1 MPFRRQQSVAIA
13 KTSAFTPIVEGRY
26 EARIAETA
34 AEIASALRL
43 RHAVFNVELGAR
55 QCGDPNGVEFDAFDF
70 KCVHLI
76 VRDIENNETV
86 GTYRLNTLETAKDTS
101 GFYSSGEFDLSQLPS
116 EIIANGIEIGRAC
129 VAADHRN
136 TRVLLLLWKALLA
149 YLQNSRKR
157 FFFGCCSIFST
168 DESIGAAAYRQLVAE
183 GHLHNDISV
192 EPVRNSIDPCSAS
205 DCFESSQIVELP
217 ALFNMY
223 LRLGA
228 KVCSPP
234 IIDREFGTID
244 LFVVFDI
251 RDLNDKYRRLLTK

>member
-1 MPFRRQQSVAIA
+1 MQVLRKLRSKLPAMPFRRQQSVAIA

-55 QCGDPNGVEFDAFDF
+55 QCGDPNGVEFDA
-70 KCVHLI
+70 
-76 VRDIENNETV
+76 
-86 GTYRLNTLETAKDTS
+86 YRLNTLETAKDTS